1 MKNFFDKIFFRSNN
15 LESISQN
22 IKNLTNKTPAH
33 KIFNLLNSY
42 SSDSEA
48 RYVGGCVRK
57 IINKE
62 NVDDIGQGRVW
73 SGSNAID
80 INLIDEYG
88 GLEAAVA
95 GAAELAELE
104 DYRIYELPEQKDPFQ
119 ELLEQLEEDMQTS
132 WIKYQLGDQYKYYK
146 TIQDIKYL
154 KGVQARM
161 PYQFV
166 ID

>member
-1 MKNFFDKIFFRSNN
+1 MTDKIGLTFDNV
-15 LESISQN
+15 
-22 IKNLTNKTPAH
+22 KTNKFADIGSMNRPLTQEE
-33 KIFNLLNSY
+33 Y
-42 SSDSEA
+42 D
-48 RYVGGCVRK
+48 
-57 IINKE
+57 IIQKGVIDIYNTFTSKVAEGRDMSQE

-73 SGSNAID
+73 SGSNAMD

-104 DYRIYELPEQKDPFQ
+104 DYRIYELPEQKDSFQ
-119 ELLEQLEEDMQTS
+119 ELIKQLEGDMQTS

-146 TIQDIKYL
+146 TIQDIKHL